1 MSDTRT
7 VRITINGSVHE
18 AEVEPRR
25 TLADFI
31 REDAGLKGTHLACEH
46 GFCGNCNVAFDGDTI
61 RSCLMFAVQADGH
74 EIETVE
80 ALSEPGGALSEL
92 QQAFTD
98 HAAVQCGYCTPAMLL
113 TAREFLRDHPGET
126 DEETIREGI
135 SSVVCRCTGYQQIV
149 DAIRSLAVR
158 A

>member
-1 MSDTRT
+1 
-7 VRITINGSVHE
+7 
-18 AEVEPRR
+18 
-25 TLADFI
+25 
-31 REDAGLKGTHLACEH
+31 
-46 GFCGNCNVAFDGDTI
+46 
-61 RSCLMFAVQADGH
+61 MFAVQADGH

-80 ALSEPGGALSEL
+80 ALCEPGGALSEL